1 MHQVRHQIFLYAVK
15 IFLYSVQIFFTRY
28 YILGNEC
35 LVADLQAKGETIS
48 DKVKTQMWT
57 DLLELDTIYFH
68 LPLNTQVS
76 TIITIIIIIVC
87 ETGL

>member
-1 MHQVRHQIFLYAVK
+1 MHQVHVQIFLCT
-15 IFLYSVQIFFTRY
+15 IQIFFTRY

-35 LVADLQAKGETIS
+35 LVADLQARGETIS
-48 DKVKTQMWT
+48 DKLKTQMWT

-68 LPLNTQVS
+68 LPLNTQVR

>member
-1 MHQVRHQIFLYAVK
+1 M
-15 IFLYSVQIFFTRY
+15 
-28 YILGNEC
+28 
-35 LVADLQAKGETIS
+35 ADLQARGETIS

-68 LPLNTQVS
+68 LPLNTQVR